1 MRLRNLKSI
10 LFLFIFQL
18 GVISVLN
25 AQHYLFIEAEGQQPF
40 YIKRGSEAYSST
52 ASGFIILSKLTVK
65 EIDFIIGFP
74 NKRYPEISFK
84 VNGLDRDRGFL
95 LKQVEGK
102 SWMLI
107 DRAGAGMIAGGAVT
121 PQLLS
126 TVSSSSSA
134 GFADLLADAT
144 GDKSLL
150 EKTSYSPATAT
161 KQVTA
166 TTKTASNNSPSK
178 KPQNQQAP
186 PKPKSWGIIRS
197 IVQAD
202 DSTSMRITFFEKN
215 AKEKWDTILVE
226 IEKPKK
232 TIPPEKVEIANSST
246 SQRVEE
252 QVNPLQLTSFT
263 INKPAENIVS
273 PDCKNPIAL
282 PKDVREVQ
290 RKMSKTSSLDEQMA
304 IALKAMAERCFTTRQ
319 VKELGTVFWEE
330 EHRLFFFTKVRKWVS
345 DPALYSELEQSL
357 LQEGSKRSFRE
368 MLKQQPK

>member
-52 ASGFIILSKLTVK
+52 ASGFLILSKLTVK

-102 SWMLI
+102 GWMLI

-126 TVSSSSSA
+126 AVSSSTSA
-134 GFADLLADAT
+134 GFADLLAEAT
-144 GDKSLL
+144 GDKTLL
-150 EKTSYSPATAT
+150 EKTNYFPETTTGQMTATRKTTSNSSPA
-161 KQVTA
+161 
-166 TTKTASNNSPSK
+166 K
-178 KPQNQQAP
+178 KPQSKQVQ

-197 IVQAD
+197 IVQSD
-202 DSTSMRITFFEKN
+202 DSVSMRITFFEKN

-226 IEKPKK
+226 IEKPVKS
-232 TIPPEKVEIANSST
+232 IAPEKMTIDNSRT
-246 SQRVEE
+246 AQRIEE
-252 QVNPLQLTSFT
+252 QVNPLQQTSFA
-263 INKPAENIVS
+263 INNPAENIIS
-273 PDCKNPIAL
+273 TDCKNPSAL
-282 PKDVREVQ
+282 PKDVREVH
-290 RKMSKTSSLDEQMA
+290 RKMSKAASLDEQMA
-304 IALKAMAERCFTTRQ
+304 IALKAMAERCFATRQ
-319 VKELGTVFWEE
+319 VKELGTVFWDE
-330 EHRLFFFTKVRKWVS
+330 EHRLIFFTTVRKWVS

>member
-18 GVISVLN
+18 GVISVLS

-52 ASGFIILSKLTVK
+52 ASGFLILSKLAVK

-102 SWMLI
+102 GWMLI
-107 DRAGAGMIAGGAVT
+107 DRSGAGMIAGGAVT

-126 TVSSSSSA
+126 TISSSSSA

-150 EKTSYSPATAT
+150 EKTTYSPATIT
-161 KQVTA
+161 KQAPA
-166 TTKTASNNSPSK
+166 TTKSTSNSSPAK
-178 KPQNQQAP
+178 KPQNQQVP
-186 PKPKSWGIIRS
+186 PKPKSWGVIRS
-197 IVQAD
+197 IVQSD
-202 DSTSMRITFFEKN
+202 DSASISITFFEKN

-226 IEKPKK
+226 IEKPLKS
-232 TIPPEKVEIANSST
+232 IAPEKIEIENSRT
-246 SQRVEE
+246 AQRVEE
-252 QVNPLQLTSFT
+252 QVNLLQLTSSPLN
-263 INKPAENIVS
+263 IPAENIVS
-273 PDCKNPIAL
+273 TDCKNPVAL

-330 EHRLFFFTKVRKWVS
+330 EQRLFFFTTVRKFVS